1 MYGPLFWMDGG
12 EWSWV
17 GHYILGWWG
26 WLGMIGDEWG
36 WMGVSGCGC
45 TVNKA
50 LLKYINISEIPP
62 HHTKGVRSQLLT
74 CIPKYEE
81 LSKDM

>member
-1 MYGPLFWMDGG
+1 MELGGALFWVTGG
-12 EWSWV
+12 EWEN
-17 GHYILGWWG
+17 ILGWWG
-26 WLGMIGDEWG
+26 WLGMSGDEWG
-36 WMGVSGCGC
+36 WMGVRGCGC